1 LTAGFF
7 YGITLI
13 NQLQETRI
21 MTVKKL
27 SSIFKTGCELKITRK
42 QAEALKHLYNWH
54 QIKERLNLSYLQ
66 FRRTIKPVI
75 GCDNFVIVNCGGIWI
90 GITPEGHRHS

>member
-1 LTAGFF
+1 MTAGFF

>member
-1 LTAGFF
+1 MKM
-7 YGITLI
+7 
-13 NQLQETRI
+13 RKK
-21 MTVKKL
+21 MSVKKI
-27 SSIFKTGCELKITRK
+27 SSVFKTGCELKITRK

-75 GCDNFVIVNCGGIWI
+75 GCDDFVIVNCNGIWI

>member
-1 LTAGFF
+1 
-7 YGITLI
+7 
-13 NQLQETRI
+13 

-66 FRRTIKPVI
+66 FRRTLKPVI
-75 GCDNFVIVNCGGIWI
+75 GCDDAGLFLCDKSYILI
-90 GITPEGHRHS
+90 

>member
-1 LTAGFF
+1 M
-7 YGITLI
+7 
-13 NQLQETRI
+13 QL
-21 MTVKKL
+21 MGALKMSVKKL
-27 SSIFKTGCELKITRK
+27 SSVFKTGCELKITRP

-75 GCDNFVIVNCGGIWI
+75 GCDDFVMVNCGGIWI